1 MAAPATSGGK
11 SSGNPYEEGGI
22 AGAEQ
27 SPYLQQQKIAADL
40 SAWMFVSVDTFGRV
54 ILTAVS
60 KVMFMFK
67 STKQILIE
75 PKKTESKYYSIAA
88 RFKSDLHP
96 QLKLNDC
103 VTLLAVAN
111 AEKITIFAVNQTK
124 SQIIREIQRPKY
136 M

>member
-1 MAAPATSGGK
+1 M
-11 SSGNPYEEGGI
+11 